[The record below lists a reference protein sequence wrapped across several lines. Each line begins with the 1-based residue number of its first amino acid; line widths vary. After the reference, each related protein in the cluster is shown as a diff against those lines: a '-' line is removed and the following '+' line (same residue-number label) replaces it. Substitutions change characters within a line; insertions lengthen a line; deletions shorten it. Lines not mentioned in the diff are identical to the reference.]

1 MADFFSK
8 ISATR
13 YSATVVW
20 EADTHADPYSN
31 RVVFKFE
38 LSDDVPSVREALYSR
53 MGVNVANFAF
63 GAMPAGRNLLTI
75 TPDIAEGYYVA
86 YVLAG
91 THKFR
96 AVIVK

>member
-1 MADFFSK
+1 MADFFK
-8 ISATR
+8 K
-13 YSATVVW
+13 
-20 EADTHADPYSN
+20 EADMHAGPYSN

-38 LSDDVPSVREALYSR
+38 LSDDVPSVRVALYSR
-53 MGVNVANFAF
+53 MGMNVANFVF
-63 GAMPAGRNLLTI
+63 GEMQAGRNSLTI

-96 AVIVK
+96 AI